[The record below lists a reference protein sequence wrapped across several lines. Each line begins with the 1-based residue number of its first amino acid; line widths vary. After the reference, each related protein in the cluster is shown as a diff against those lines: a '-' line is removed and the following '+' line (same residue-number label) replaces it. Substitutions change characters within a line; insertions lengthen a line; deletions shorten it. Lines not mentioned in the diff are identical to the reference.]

1 MNCTKCGKE
10 ITEEGKTICDEC
22 QKELLKEIKVE
33 ENASNDEAFKVS
45 KDEKKKKGSPIVF
58 IIALLL
64 IALIVVGVYLF
75 MEMMNNT
82 GIGNEIGNI
91 RNYGYAVKQNN
102 TIYYLAPNDTST
114 KVGIFS
120 VDANGDNKKEIYMNE
135 NDILSL
141 NVYGNYLY
149 FISVTASEN
158 EEEYDNKICRIKK
171 DGTGFEIINDNEFN
185 DFCYEIYAVQNKI
198 YYIGEDSNIYK
209 MDLNGGNREL
219 VSDVGTGYIGITEK
233 YIIYNDNK
241 ENASEGEDQYK
252 TCIMNL
258 DGTNKRDII
267 ENKRL
272 YTVNILNDVIYY
284 TDENLDLYKV
294 NLDGSDNQKILD
306 GEVYK
311 LIVSGNYL
319 YYLNYADIANN
330 DQTICIYRANL
341 DGSDNKIIKKLDTGT
356 SFINVVGDWVLYMDS
371 TLESGYIRIIKNDG
385 SEEKDLYSINFMDL
399 YNQIDNT
406 TVDEDY
412 ITEEDSNEILNE
424 INDAIASN
432 EILGNEVTTESSNV
446 SNQNTVTNSASN
458 TANNVNVSAVNSTST
473 SSTNTTQT
481 NTTAQNQN
489 VTNTQ

>member
-1 MNCTKCGKE
+1 
-10 ITEEGKTICDEC
+10 
-22 QKELLKEIKVE
+22 
-33 ENASNDEAFKVS
+33 
-45 KDEKKKKGSPIVF
+45 
-58 IIALLL
+58 
-64 IALIVVGVYLF
+64 
-75 MEMMNNT
+75 
-82 GIGNEIGNI
+82 
-91 RNYGYAVKQNN
+91 
-102 TIYYLAPNDTST
+102 
-114 KVGIFS
+114 
-120 VDANGDNKKEIYMNE
+120 
-135 NDILSL
+135 
-141 NVYGNYLY
+141 
-149 FISVTASEN
+149 
-158 EEEYDNKICRIKK
+158 
-171 DGTGFEIINDNEFN
+171 
-185 DFCYEIYAVQNKI
+185 
-198 YYIGEDSNIYK
+198 

-446 SNQNTVTNSASN
+446 SNQNTVTNSAFN